1 MKFLSHRGIWRA
13 VEQKNTKNAFLTSFE
28 FGFGVETDI
37 RDCKGELVISHDPPT
52 GVEQTLESFLD
63 LLSGQVLPLAL
74 NIKSDGLFKRL
85 AIEFQT
91 RVELSEAFVFDMSV
105 PDMIQYAKHG
115 IPFFTRLSEYERE
128 PALLDKAGGIWL
140 DSFISE
146 WFEFELIRKYIKMG
160 FIIAIVSPEL
170 HNRNHINFWEKIR
183 LESDLLSSDKV
194 WLCTDF
200 PIEASHF
207 FEENL

>member
-170 HNRNHINFWEKIR
+170 HNRNHINFWEKLR

>member
-37 RDCKGELVISHDPPT
+37 RDCKGELLISHDPPT

-170 HNRNHINFWEKIR
+170 HNRNHINFWEKLR

>member
-115 IPFFTRLSEYERE
+115 IPFCTRLSEYERE

-170 HNRNHINFWEKIR
+170 HNRNHINFWEKLR

>member
-170 HNRNHINFWEKIR
+170 HNRNHINFWEKLR
-183 LESDLLSSDKV
+183 LESELLSSDKV